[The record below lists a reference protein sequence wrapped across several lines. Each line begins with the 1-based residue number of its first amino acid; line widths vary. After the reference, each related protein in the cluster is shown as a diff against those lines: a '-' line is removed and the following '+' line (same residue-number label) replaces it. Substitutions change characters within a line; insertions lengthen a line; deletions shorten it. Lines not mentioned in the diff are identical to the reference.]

1 MDIVGKRR
9 LFFILS
15 AIVIIPS
22 ILSLI
27 IPPALNLG
35 IEFTGGSTISVEFG
49 VQVSEAGLRDALVDL
64 GHPEAVVQPAGDNQF
79 FIRISRLREADL
91 VLGTTS
97 ESEVIKQRFDA
108 INLAEDAAGVTRFD
122 VSSVS
127 GVIARDTVR
136 NAFIALIVASIAILF
151 FITWSFRQVPNPFRY
166 GVSAII
172 ALVHDVLVVLGIF
185 SILGKTLNLEVNA
198 MFITGLL
205 TVIGYS
211 VNDTIV
217 VFDRIRENVAR
228 MPGDRLERI
237 VNTSLLETIG
247 RSMNTSITL
256 LITIAAL
263 IFLGGESIRSF
274 LYVLLIGLV
283 TGTYSSICIASQ
295 LLVSWETGEAA
306 RLLRR
311 FRLLPSRPQA

>member
-1 MDIVGKRR
+1 MNLVGKRR
-9 LFFILS
+9 LFFLIS

-22 ILSLI
+22 ILSLL
-27 IPPALNLG
+27 IPPALYLG
-35 IEFTGGSTISVEFG
+35 IEFTGGSTISAEFDAP
-49 VQVSEAGLRDALVDL
+49 VVSEADLRDVLVDL
-64 GHPEAVVQPAGDNQF
+64 GHPEAVVQPTGDAQF
-79 FIRISRLREADL
+79 FIRTSRLREAD
-91 VLGTTS
+91 VPLGITS
-97 ESEVIKQRFDA
+97 EREVIEQRLSED
-108 INLAEDAAGVTRFD
+108 LAAVTRFD

-127 GVIARDTVR
+127 GVIAKDTVR
-136 NAFIALIVASIAILF
+136 NAIIALIVASVAILF
-151 FITWSFRQVPNPFRY
+151 FITWAFRQVPNPFRY

-172 ALVHDVLVVLGIF
+172 ALIHDVLVVLGIF

-228 MPGDRLERI
+228 MPGERLERV

-247 RSMNTSITL
+247 RSLNTSITL
-256 LITIAAL
+256 LITITAL

-283 TGTYSSICIASQ
+283 TGTYSSIFIGSQ

-306 RLLRR
+306 RFLRR
-311 FRLLPSRPQA
+311 FRLLPSRSKA

>member
-9 LFFILS
+9 LFFRISGVVMLLS
-15 AIVIIPS
+15 IV
-22 ILSLI
+22 SLL

-49 VQVSEAGLRDALVDL
+49 VQVPEAQLRDALVDL
-64 GHPEAVVQPAGDNQF
+64 GHPEAVVQPAGENKF
-79 FIRISRLREADL
+79 FIRISRLREADAL
-91 VLGTTS
+91 LGITS
-97 ESEVIKQRFDA
+97 ESEVIKQRFDS
-108 INLAEDAAGVTRFD
+108 INLSEDVAAVTIFD

-127 GVIARDTVR
+127 GVIAKDTVR
-136 NAFIALIVASIAILF
+136 NAIIALIVASIAITF
-151 FITWSFRQVPNPFRY
+151 FITWAFRQVPNPFRY

-198 MFITGLL
+198 MFITGVL

-228 MPGDRLERI
+228 MPGERLEKV

-247 RSMNTSITL
+247 RSLNTSITL
-256 LITIAAL
+256 LVTIAAL

-283 TGTYSSICIASQ
+283 TGTYSSIFIASQ
-295 LLVSWETGEAA
+295 LLVSWETGEVA

>member
-9 LFFILS
+9 LFFRISGVVMLLS
-15 AIVIIPS
+15 IV
-22 ILSLI
+22 SLI

-49 VQVSEAGLRDALVDL
+49 VQVTEAQLRDALDDL
-64 GHPEAVVQPAGDNQF
+64 GHPEAVVQSAGDNKF
-79 FIRISRLREADL
+79 FIRISRLREADAL
-91 VLGTTS
+91 LGITS
-97 ESEVIKQRFDA
+97 ESEVIKERFDA
-108 INLAEDAAGVTRFD
+108 INPSEDVAAVTIFD

-127 GVIARDTVR
+127 GVIAKDTVR
-136 NAFIALIVASIAILF
+136 NAIIALIVASIAIML
-151 FITWSFRQVPNPFRY
+151 FITWAFRQVPNPFRY
-166 GVSAII
+166 GVSAIV

-185 SILGKTLNLEVNA
+185 SILGKTLGLEVNA
-198 MFITGLL
+198 MFITGVL

-228 MPGDRLERI
+228 MPGDRLEKV

-247 RSMNTSITL
+247 RSLNTSITL
-256 LITIAAL
+256 LVTIAAL

-283 TGTYSSICIASQ
+283 TGTYSSVFIASH

>member
-9 LFFILS
+9 LFFRISGVVMLLS
-15 AIVIIPS
+15 IV
-22 ILSLI
+22 SLI

-35 IEFTGGSTISVEFG
+35 IEFTGGSTISLEFG
-49 VQVSEAGLRDALVDL
+49 VQVSESQLRDALVDL
-64 GHPEAVVQPAGDNQF
+64 GHPEAVIQSAGDNKF
-79 FIRISRLREADL
+79 FIRISRLREADAL
-91 VLGTTS
+91 LGITS
-97 ESEVIKQRFDA
+97 ESEVIRQRFDA
-108 INLAEDAAGVTRFD
+108 INLNEDVAAVNIFD

-127 GVIARDTVR
+127 GVIAKDTVR
-136 NAFIALIVASIAILF
+136 NAIIALVVASIAIML
-151 FITWSFRQVPNPFRY
+151 FITWAFRQVPNPFRY

-185 SILGKTLNLEVNA
+185 SILGKTLDLEVNA
-198 MFITGLL
+198 MFITGVL

-228 MPGDRLERI
+228 MPGDRLEKV

-247 RSMNTSITL
+247 RSLNTSITL
-256 LITIAAL
+256 LVTITAL

-283 TGTYSSICIASQ
+283 TGTYSSIFIASQ
-295 LLVSWETGEAA
+295 ILVSWETGEAA

>member
-9 LFFILS
+9 LFFRISGVVMLLS
-15 AIVIIPS
+15 IV
-22 ILSLI
+22 SLI

-49 VQVSEAGLRDALVDL
+49 VQVTEAQLRDALDDL
-64 GHPEAVVQPAGDNQF
+64 GHPEAVVQSAGDNKF
-79 FIRISRLREADL
+79 FIRIARLREADAL
-91 VLGTTS
+91 LGITS
-97 ESEVIKQRFDA
+97 ESEVIKERFDA
-108 INLAEDAAGVTRFD
+108 INPSEDVAAVTIFD

-127 GVIARDTVR
+127 GVIAKDTVR
-136 NAFIALIVASIAILF
+136 NAIIALIVASIAIML
-151 FITWSFRQVPNPFRY
+151 FITWAFRQVPNPFRY
-166 GVSAII
+166 GVSAIV

-185 SILGKTLNLEVNA
+185 SILGKTLGLEVNA
-198 MFITGLL
+198 MFITGVL

-228 MPGDRLERI
+228 MPGDRLEKV

-247 RSMNTSITL
+247 RSLNTSIPL
-256 LITIAAL
+256 LVTIAAL

-283 TGTYSSICIASQ
+283 TGTYSSVFIASQ

>member
-9 LFFILS
+9 LFFRISGVVMLLS
-15 AIVIIPS
+15 IV
-22 ILSLI
+22 SLI

-49 VQVSEAGLRDALVDL
+49 VQVPEAQLRDALDDL
-64 GHPEAVVQPAGDNQF
+64 GHPEAVVQPAGDNKF
-79 FIRISRLREADL
+79 FIRISRLREADAL
-91 VLGTTS
+91 LGITS
-97 ESEVIKQRFDA
+97 ESEVIKERFDA
-108 INLAEDAAGVTRFD
+108 INPSEDVAAVTIFD

-127 GVIARDTVR
+127 GVIAKDTVR
-136 NAFIALIVASIAILF
+136 NAIIALIVASIAIML
-151 FITWSFRQVPNPFRY
+151 FITWAFRQVPNPFRY
-166 GVSAII
+166 GVSAIV

-185 SILGKTLNLEVNA
+185 SILGKTLGLEVNA
-198 MFITGLL
+198 MFITGVL

-228 MPGDRLERI
+228 MPGDRLEKV

-247 RSMNTSITL
+247 RSLNTSLTL
-256 LITIAAL
+256 LVTIAAL

-283 TGTYSSICIASQ
+283 TGTYSSVFIASQ

>member
-9 LFFILS
+9 LFFRISGVVMLLS
-15 AIVIIPS
+15 IV
-22 ILSLI
+22 SLI

-49 VQVSEAGLRDALVDL
+49 VQVTEAQLRDALVDL
-64 GHPEAVVQPAGDNQF
+64 GHPEAVVQSAGDNKF
-79 FIRISRLREADL
+79 FIRISRLREADAL
-91 VLGTTS
+91 LGITS
-97 ESEVIKQRFDA
+97 ESEVIKERFDV
-108 INLAEDAAGVTRFD
+108 INPNEDVSAVTIFD

-127 GVIARDTVR
+127 GVIAKDTVR
-136 NAFIALIVASIAILF
+136 NAVIALIVASIAIML
-151 FITWSFRQVPNPFRY
+151 FITWAFRQVPNPFRY

-185 SILGKTLNLEVNA
+185 SILGKTLDLEVNA
-198 MFITGLL
+198 MFITGVL

-228 MPGDRLERI
+228 MPGERLEKVI
-237 VNTSLLETIG
+237 NTSLLETIG
-247 RSMNTSITL
+247 RSLNTSITL
-256 LITIAAL
+256 LVTIAAL

-283 TGTYSSICIASQ
+283 TGTYSSIFIASQ
-295 LLVSWETGEAA
+295 ILVSWETGEAA

>member
-9 LFFILS
+9 LFFRISGVVMLLS
-15 AIVIIPS
+15 IV
-22 ILSLI
+22 SLI

-49 VQVSEAGLRDALVDL
+49 VQVTEAQLRDALDDL
-64 GHPEAVVQPAGDNQF
+64 GHPEAVVQSAGDNKF
-79 FIRISRLREADL
+79 FIRISRLREADAL
-91 VLGTTS
+91 LGITS
-97 ESEVIKQRFDA
+97 ESEVIKERFDA
-108 INLAEDAAGVTRFD
+108 INPSEDVAAVTIFD

-127 GVIARDTVR
+127 GVIAKDTVR
-136 NAFIALIVASIAILF
+136 NAIIALIVASIAIML
-151 FITWSFRQVPNPFRY
+151 FITWAFRQVPNPFRY
-166 GVSAII
+166 GVSAIV

-185 SILGKTLNLEVNA
+185 SILGKTLGLEVNA
-198 MFITGLL
+198 MFITGVL

-228 MPGDRLERI
+228 MPGDRLEKV

-247 RSMNTSITL
+247 RSLNTSLTL
-256 LITIAAL
+256 LVTIAAL

-283 TGTYSSICIASQ
+283 TGTYSSVFIASQ

>member
-9 LFFILS
+9 LFFRISGVVMLLS
-15 AIVIIPS
+15 IVS
-22 ILSLI
+22 LLS
-27 IPPALNLG
+27 PPALNLG

-49 VQVSEAGLRDALVDL
+49 VQVSEAQLRDALVDL
-64 GHPEAVVQPAGDNQF
+64 GHPEAVVQPAGENKF
-79 FIRISRLREADL
+79 FIRISRLREADAL
-91 VLGTTS
+91 LGVTS
-97 ESEVIKQRFDA
+97 ESEVIKQRFDL
-108 INLAEDAAGVTRFD
+108 INPSEDVAAVTIFD

-127 GVIARDTVR
+127 GVIAKDTVR
-136 NAFIALIVASIAILF
+136 NAIIALIVASIAITF
-151 FITWSFRQVPNPFRY
+151 FITWAFRQVPNPFRY

-198 MFITGLL
+198 MFITGVL

-228 MPGDRLERI
+228 MPGERLEKV

-247 RSMNTSITL
+247 RSLNTSITL
-256 LITIAAL
+256 LVTIAAL

-283 TGTYSSICIASQ
+283 TGTYSSIFIASQ
-295 LLVSWETGEAA
+295 LLVSWETGEVA